1 MEEKENNDERKW
13 GKYKGKKEKKKDK
26 KIILGRTREDEVD
39 VDND

>member
-13 GKYKGKKEKKKDK
+13 GKYKEKKEKKKDK
-26 KIILGRTREDEVD
+26 NIILGRTREDEVD